1 MAQVRVDTAQRED
14 GPAPARERAADL
26 GTNLEGEVK
35 DSDQKC
41 WDAALIKIWRT
52 SGTLLDAMSLF
63 TTLTGK
69 RTDECDPPLKRLPRP
84 GMPFRIKV
92 RVFTSSYLPKINDR
106 LWAQDPDKDVLLLR
120 KLETSA
126 YDTAK
131 TDLKRDYELINA
143 QRKIKADHEHIKLNN
158 DHYLDRNNATDW
170 NVVKGPV
177 RIGRRK

>member
-1 MAQVRVDTAQRED
+1 V
-14 GPAPARERAADL
+14 
-26 GTNLEGEVK
+26 GTDAEGEVK

-52 SGTLLDAMSLF
+52 SGTLWDAMSLF

-69 RTDECDPPLKRLPRP
+69 HTSECDPPLKRIPRP
-84 GMPFRIKV
+84 GMPFKIKV

-126 YDTAK
+126 YDTAT

-158 DHYLDRNNATDW
+158 THFMDRNNATDW
-170 NVVKGPV
+170 GVVKGRA
-177 RIGRRK
+177 RISRRKK